1 MKQPLIVSIN
11 TPKALMGSLGNLSP
25 KVFDSFFL
33 DDPIHI
39 ASVLVQLIFRP
50 EICNKYF
57 NRLRNSE
64 AEYSS
69 ANTAVVLFAYCS
81 SLVSLLP
88 TEIPLTFE
96 FCLIE
101 TAIPLQRELTDM
113 GRAGHPVLDLSQ
125 DENYQ
130 TKDHCWLHSFRY
142 CYKHFNPMN
151 KISTKVESL

>member
-39 ASVLVQLIFRP
+39 ASVLVQSIFRP

-69 ANTAVVLFAYCS
+69 ANTAVVWFAYCS

-88 TEIPLTFE
+88 MEIPLTFE

-101 TAIPLQRELTDM
+101 TANTSAAGTNRHGESRSPCLRPLSR
-113 GRAGHPVLDLSQ
+113 RKLS
-125 DENYQ
+125 DE
-130 TKDHCWLHSFRY
+130 R
-142 CYKHFNPMN
+142 
-151 KISTKVESL
+151 SLLITQL

>member
-57 NRLRNSE
+57 NILRNSE

-88 TEIPLTFE
+88 MEIPLTFE

-101 TAIPLQRELTDM
+101 TANTSAAGTNRHGESRSPCLRPLSR
-113 GRAGHPVLDLSQ
+113 RKLS
-125 DENYQ
+125 DE
-130 TKDHCWLHSFRY
+130 R
-142 CYKHFNPMN
+142 
-151 KISTKVESL
+151 SLLITQL

>member
-88 TEIPLTFE
+88 MEIPLTFE

-101 TAIPLQRELTDM
+101 TANTSAAGTNRRGESRSPFLTPLSR
-113 GRAGHPVLDLSQ
+113 RKLS
-125 DENYQ
+125 DE
-130 TKDHCWLHSFRY
+130 R
-142 CYKHFNPMN
+142 
-151 KISTKVESL
+151 SLLITQL

>member
-64 AEYSS
+64 AEYS
-69 ANTAVVLFAYCS
+69 
-81 SLVSLLP
+81 
-88 TEIPLTFE
+88 
-96 FCLIE
+96 
-101 TAIPLQRELTDM
+101 
-113 GRAGHPVLDLSQ
+113 
-125 DENYQ
+125 
-130 TKDHCWLHSFRY
+130 
-142 CYKHFNPMN
+142 
-151 KISTKVESL
+151 

>member
-88 TEIPLTFE
+88 MEIPLTFE

-101 TAIPLQRELTDM
+101 TANTSAAGTNRHGESRSPCLRPLSR
-113 GRAGHPVLDLSQ
+113 RKLS
-125 DENYQ
+125 D
-130 TKDHCWLHSFRY
+130 KR
-142 CYKHFNPMN
+142 
-151 KISTKVESL
+151 SLLITQL